1 MIDVHCHLTE
11 EPLYSS
17 LVRVLDEAKSSKVA
31 AIISSGIGFED
42 CLRVLEIA
50 DNRYVHAS
58 LGVEP
63 YALDNYEKVVELI
76 EDNRHRIVAVG
87 EVGLDYYWGA
97 REKRELQIK
106 VFREFIELAAR
117 HDLPLVVHSR
127 SAGRYALDVLIEA
140 RAERVVMHAFDGSAS
155 EAVRGASKGYF
166 FSIPPSVVRSEQ
178 KQKLVSRV
186 GLENLLLE
194 SDAPVLGPE
203 RGVVNTPAN
212 IRISAER
219 ISSIKKLPFE
229 KVVETTSDNARNIF
243 KI

>member
-76 EDNRHRIVAVG
+76 EANRHRIVAVG

-97 REKRELQIK
+97 RESRELQLR

-127 SAGRYALDVLIEA
+127 SAGRYALDV
-140 RAERVVMHAFDGSAS
+140 
-155 EAVRGASKGYF
+155 
-166 FSIPPSVVRSEQ
+166 
-178 KQKLVSRV
+178 
-186 GLENLLLE
+186 
-194 SDAPVLGPE
+194 
-203 RGVVNTPAN
+203 
-212 IRISAER
+212 
-219 ISSIKKLPFE
+219 
-229 KVVETTSDNARNIF
+229 
-243 KI
+243 